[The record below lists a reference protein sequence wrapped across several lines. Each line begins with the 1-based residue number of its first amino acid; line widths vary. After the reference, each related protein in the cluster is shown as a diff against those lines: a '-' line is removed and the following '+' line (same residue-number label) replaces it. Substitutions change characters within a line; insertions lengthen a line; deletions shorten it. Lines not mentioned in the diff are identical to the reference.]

1 MEQAAKA
8 AAAIKRWVVFIQGL
22 LRCEFELGQ
31 RNRC

>member
-22 LRCEFELGQ
+22 LRCELKQDQ
-31 RNRC
+31 RNR